1 MGDLLYL
8 DNYVNWFGS
17 IGSYKFTKDD
27 LNNYQKI
34 YLINQ
39 LSNLWADKFADIVI
53 SYESLVENPVDIL
66 SKIVAHIPNFT
77 LNFAESI
84 IPPRKDRVNIWD
96 NYHSEDWFEEC
107 EQKCDRILKQIL
119 SRQQAQDIEI
129 DNKFLANT
137 GLK

>member
-1 MGDLLYL
+1 MNILQNFCGYKINNTELT
-8 DNYVNWFGS
+8 
-17 IGSYKFTKDD
+17 IQSY
-27 LNNYQKI
+27 NNYEKI